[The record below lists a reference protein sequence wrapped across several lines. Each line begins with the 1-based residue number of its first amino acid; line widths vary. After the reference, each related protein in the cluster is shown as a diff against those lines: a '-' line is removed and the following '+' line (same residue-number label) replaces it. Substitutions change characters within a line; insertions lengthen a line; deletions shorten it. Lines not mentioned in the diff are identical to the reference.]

1 MYKTILTKATTN
13 QELSESEIF
22 QLINSINNDEVSAVQ
37 IAAFQVALLMKGT
50 SMKEMAFFAKAMREN
65 CVPINPRVD
74 QDLMDTCGTGGG
86 LSTFNISTA
95 TALVAAAAG
104 ILLPSTILGFVTEY
118 PLPVPWKSEPRRICF

>member
-13 QELSESEIF
+13 QELNESEIF

-50 SMKEMAFFAKAMREN
+50 SMKEMAYFAKAMREN
-65 CVPINPRVD
+65 CVPIKPRVEE
-74 QDLMDTCGTGGG
+74 DLMDTCGTGGG

-104 ILLPSTILGFVTEY
+104 IPIAKHYSGLCYGIPSSC
-118 PLPVPWKSEPRRICF
+118 PLEI